1 MVFPAPLSSCRSAS
15 HDFTHM
21 VHSLRLRLVLEW
33 HLVELREV
41 LLDLH
46 LAQEIRA
53 AEAEFI
59 RSEGL
64 VSTRKNHLMADE
76 VDLGATCLGARFLE
90 TRCDRWLDALWAHVL
105 LKLQP
110 LHIVFL

>member
-1 MVFPAPLSSCRSAS
+1 M
-15 HDFTHM
+15 
-21 VHSLRLRLVLEW
+21 
-33 HLVELREV
+33 
-41 LLDLH
+41 DLH

-76 VDLGATCLGARFLE
+76 VDLGARFLE
-90 TRCDRWLDALWAHVL
+90 TRCDRWLDALRAHVL

>member
-1 MVFPAPLSSCRSAS
+1 
-15 HDFTHM
+15 M

-64 VSTRKNHLMADE
+64 VRTRKNHLMADE
-76 VDLGATCLGARFLE
+76 VDLGARFLE